1 MIKYYFFTYVIGSSK
16 PRHGY
21 GALSD
26 PYFSDILQTNV
37 VLAQNMKSGLISEV
51 PLTSFMNKQVYT
63 ESLKRSFNN
72 ILEKL
77 GE

>member
-1 MIKYYFFTYVIGSSK
+1 MIKYYFFTYHIGSDK
-16 PRHGY
+16 PRNGY

-26 PYFSDILQTNV
+26 PYFSDILETNV
-37 VLAQNMKSGLISEV
+37 VLAQNMRTGIISEV

-63 ESLKRSFNN
+63 ESVKRSFNN